1 MVDNHSSRRK
11 EDFVE
16 RRKKPDWVV
25 KAVTIC
31 SIIGWALAVLAMLFM
46 DFASPKKENFFSRL
60 FQAPVDSGW
69 NSGLLIFILVILTM
83 VFFLC
88 LIGLIFNMSRHKRKS
103 DKFSKS
109 LIFLGVAS
117 LVALIA
123 YFMYFSRFIF

>member
-1 MVDNHSSRRK
+1 MVENSSDRK
-11 EDFVE
+11 KDDFVE

-31 SIIGWALAVLAMLFM
+31 SVIGWGLAVLAMLFM

-60 FQAPVDSGW
+60 FQTPVDSGW

-88 LIGLIFNMSRHKRKS
+88 VVGLIFNMTRHKRKS

-117 LVALIA
+117 LIALVAYL
-123 YFMYFSRFIF
+123 MYFARYIF